1 MSKRQLRS
9 NGKHRRCVLRMAQ
22 SKTSKAKAPAPGRS
36 APKWLTADFPG
47 RLIGNQKK
55 GKLQFYKWRKMSR
68 RAVMETGCRQ
78 VAAGWKTSHRKR
90 LKRQR
95 WKMQGMAEEMYVQY
109 ETEDRLKEECGVFG
123 MYDFDGRDVASTIYY
138 GLLALQHRGQ
148 ESCGIA
154 VSDTNGPKRSV
165 RSEKHMGL
173 VNESFAPESIERLN
187 GDIGVGHVR
196 YSTAGSSTRENAQ
209 PLVLNYVKGTLGL
222 AHNGNLINTP
232 ELRRELEYT
241 GAIFQTTIDSEVIAY
256 YIARERLNSASVEEA
271 VGRAMNK
278 IKGAYSLVI
287 MSPRKL
293 IGARDPFGFRPLCIG
308 KRDNAY
314 ILASESCALDTVGA
328 EFVRDVLPGEVVT
341 ISPEK
346 GIESDLSHA
355 LPREKEA
362 RCVFEYIYFARPDS
376 VIDGMSVY
384 HSRIL
389 AGKFLAMDSPV
400 EADLVVGVPESG
412 NCAALGYSLQSG
424 IPYGSAFVK
433 NAYIGRTFIK
443 PGQKSRESSVQ
454 VKLNPIREAVEGKR
468 IIMIDDS
475 IVRGTTSDRI
485 VKMLREAGAKEV
497 HMRVSSP
504 PFLWPCYF
512 GTDVPAREQL
522 IAYKHSVEEIRQIIG
537 TDSLAYLKAERLK
550 EIVNNL
556 GICQGCFTGKYPLDP
571 PKEDIRGEFER

>member
-1 MSKRQLRS
+1 M
-9 NGKHRRCVLRMAQ
+9 
-22 SKTSKAKAPAPGRS
+22 
-36 APKWLTADFPG
+36 
-47 RLIGNQKK
+47 I
-55 GKLQFYKWRKMSR
+55 
-68 RAVMETGCRQ
+68 
-78 VAAGWKTSHRKR
+78 
-90 LKRQR
+90 
-95 WKMQGMAEEMYVQY
+95 
-109 ETEDRLKEECGVFG
+109 KEECGVFG

-138 GLLALQHRGQ
+138 GLYALQHRGQ

-154 VSDTNGPKRSV
+154 VSDTAGPKGKVS
-165 RSEKHMGL
+165 SYKDMGL
-173 VNESFAPESIERLN
+173 LNEVFTPDAFDKLN

-232 ELRRELEYT
+232 ELRKELEYT

-256 YIARERLNSASVEEA
+256 FIARERLNSKTVEEA
-271 VGRAMNK
+271 VGRAMKK
-278 IKGAYSLVI
+278 IKGAYSLII

-314 ILASESCALDTVGA
+314 ILASETCALDTVGA
-328 EFVRDVLPGEVVT
+328 TFVRDVEPGEIVT

-346 GIESDLSHA
+346 GIESDKSMC
-355 LPREKEA
+355 LPKEQHA

-376 VIDGMSVY
+376 YIDGMSVY
-384 HSRIL
+384 NSRIL
-389 AGKFLAMDSPV
+389 AGKYLAIDSPV

-424 IPYGSAFVK
+424 IPYGQAFVK
-433 NAYIGRTFIK
+433 NGYVGRTFIK
-443 PGQKSRESSVQ
+443 PGQKSRESSVK
-454 VKLNPIREAVEGKR
+454 VKLNALREVVDGKR

-485 VKMLREAGAKEV
+485 VHMLREAGAKEV

-522 IAYKHSVEEIRQIIG
+522 IAYNRSVEEIGNMIG
-537 TDSLAYLKAERLK
+537 TDTLAYLREERLH
-550 EIVNNL
+550 EIVENR
-556 GICQGCFTGKYPLDP
+556 GICKGCFTGEYPMEP
-571 PKEDIRGEFER
+571 PAEDIRGEFDK